1 MFAVQARPVV
11 AQRSRSGGKCG
22 GDGGGTAVCNDGGK
36 DDKEGKG
43 AHREQRGFE
52 CASEDYLVKGCPTR
66 KTRQACL
73 RSPLPPEGACLRSV
87 SALAPLAR
95 LRSGLRLRAS
105 ARLRLLGCSARL
117 RFRLSARLR
126 LLGWI
131 SVGFGLILGLVR
143 LDLASGFHLL

>member
-1 MFAVQARPVV
+1 MVLFVLILPPGVPLAGPHPL
-11 AQRSRSGGKCG
+11 
-22 GDGGGTAVCNDGGK
+22 GGG
-36 DDKEGKG
+36 EG
-43 AHREQRGFE
+43 A
-52 CASEDYLVKGCPTR
+52 
-66 KTRQACL
+66 QACL

-126 LLGWI
+126 LRLLGWI

-143 LDLASGFHLL
+143 LDLASGFHLLGFGLDLIRFGLISIGFGVISVGFGWIFGLIRAPVALTAL